1 MNKGGDEHQL
11 GCVTLEVWL
20 LRKTY
25 KNIENLT
32 QNVRGWA
39 KKKWQ
44 MITYFAGFLKSSL
57 IHPKL
62 CDCDK
67 TNYDNGF
74 WLSQL
79 YNFNKN

>member
-39 KKKWQ
+39 KK
-44 MITYFAGFLKSSL
+44 MANDNLFSGFLKSSL

-79 YNFNKN
+79 YNFNKT